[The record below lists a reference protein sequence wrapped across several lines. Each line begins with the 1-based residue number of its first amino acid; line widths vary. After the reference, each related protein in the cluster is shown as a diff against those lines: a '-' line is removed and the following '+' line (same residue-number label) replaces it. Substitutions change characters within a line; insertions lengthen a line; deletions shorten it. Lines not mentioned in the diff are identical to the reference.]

1 MTGVKMVC
9 NVLRYLH
16 SEYDVDMPLNP
27 WYNPNDT
34 YKTRCTWCND
44 NDDVNDVVSDNE
56 KM

>member
-9 NVLRYLH
+9 NVLKYLH

-44 NDDVNDVVSDNE
+44 NDDVNDDVSDNE